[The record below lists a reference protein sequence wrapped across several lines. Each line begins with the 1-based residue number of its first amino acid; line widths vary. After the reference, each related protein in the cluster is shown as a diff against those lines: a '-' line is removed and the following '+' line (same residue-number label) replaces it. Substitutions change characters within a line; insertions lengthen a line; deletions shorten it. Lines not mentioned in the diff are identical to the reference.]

1 MQCSAQMQD
10 LTLSGDMQSA
20 MCWGM
25 VYKFYMG
32 VLTLFFQQASII
44 SSSSFHIWETSDME
58 G

>member
-1 MQCSAQMQD
+1 MQCSANMQE
-10 LTLSGDMQSA
+10 LTLNGDMQSA
-20 MCWGM
+20 MCWGT

-32 VLTLFFQQASII
+32 VLILSFQQASII